1 MLTDEADQEITRNAE
16 RVRQRQEDEEAIA
29 ELKAMRE
36 RNEKKLKASAD
47 EQSALLKAK
56 GNAERIKVRQRID
69 TRQRAEND
77 RIESANRG
85 ERPQLGHGLIN
96 KDTIKAS
103 IRAGARSTPAAM
115 DRLTTGLF
123 GGLTQRM
130 TTPTPSKQANAQYRS
145 ELKQLSR
152 ATGRGRISR
161 EPMRQVGTEYPRES
175 IRANP
180 DFERELFYRQQLME
194 YQRQAA
200 QQAYE
205 SAEVRALLGRGV
217 VVASNPHILPTRQFQ
232 PKRNVQDVLSV
243 LVGNRQKKKSPGI
256 SGSLD
261 KLNRML
267 F

>member
-1 MLTDEADQEITRNAE
+1 MLTDEEQREITEAAE
-16 RVRQRQEDEEAIA
+16 RIRRRQEDEEAIR
-29 ELKAMRE
+29 ELREMKE
-36 RNEKKLKASAD
+36 RNEKKFHATAD

-77 RIESANRG
+77 RIEMANRQ
-85 ERPQLGHGLIN
+85 ERPHIGHKLITPGSI
-96 KDTIKAS
+96 KDS
-103 IRAGARSTPAAM
+103 IRRGVQKTPASL
-115 DRLTTGLF
+115 DRMTTSMF
-123 GGLTQRM
+123 GGLVEKM

-180 DFERELFYRQQLME
+180 DFERELFYRERMAE
-194 YQRQAA
+194 YQRLAA

-205 SAEVRALLGRGV
+205 SPEVRTMFGGGDVISYNPHLLG
-217 VVASNPHILPTRQFQ
+217 TRQL
-232 PKRNVQDVLSV
+232 PRRNVQDVLSV
-243 LVGNRQKKKSPGI
+243 LTGTRKKKAPGI
-256 SGSLD
+256 NASLNR
-261 KLNRML
+261 LNRML